1 LRNTKHLSHLLEINL
16 AMLFIST
23 SGALARYISLPVL
36 VIIGLRAILALVLL
50 LLYCKFKG
58 ISLRAEKRHL
68 PAILTSGLL
77 MGLHWITYFYSLKL
91 SNVAIGMIS
100 LFTYPILTAFLEPL
114 LLKTKLQKVHLFLGL
129 LVLFGIYFLVPS
141 FDIENKN
148 TLAVV
153 IGIFSALCYALR
165 NILLKTKVASYN
177 GSMLM
182 CYQMGVVGLFLSP
195 MFFTVEMESILQQWQ
210 GIAALALITTAIG
223 HTLFLNSF
231 KHFSITTVSIL
242 SSVQPV
248 FGILIGAFLLN
259 EIPTLNTLIGGTLI
273 LGSVVIESI
282 RSSKK

>member
-1 LRNTKHLSHLLEINL
+1 
-16 AMLFIST
+16 MLFIST

-248 FGILIGAFLLN
+248 FGILIGAFLLS

-273 LGSVVIESI
+273 LSSVIIESI
-282 RSSKK
+282 RSSKR